1 VKIKLSD
8 IETFDKQ
15 SFIIC
20 KYVARDGSVIKK
32 KYCYVS
38 LSESKKEFRDYI
50 NNNKLA

>member
-1 VKIKLSD
+1 MKIKLSD

-32 KYCYVS
+32 KYSYAS
-38 LSESKKEFRDYI
+38 LSESKRAFRNYI
-50 NNNKLA
+50 NENKLA

>member
-1 VKIKLSD
+1 MEIKLSD

-32 KYCYVS
+32 KYSYVS
-38 LSESKKEFRDYI
+38 LSECKNAFRDYI

>member
-1 VKIKLSD
+1 MKIKLSD

-32 KYCYVS
+32 KYCYAS
-38 LSESKKEFRDYI
+38 LSEAKRVFRDYI
-50 NNNKLA
+50 NNNSLV